1 MNYRITAMFA
11 PLALVMTG
19 CGGGSSSGASA
30 PPVATPAPAPTPAP
44 TPTPPP
50 VVLTAEGAYP
60 LLADYRFFPNGFGSP
75 NEQASRP
82 SDRQGRYPVQAGT
95 PMFTT
100 QFGSVPADYRAVAKT
115 AFGIDTADGQTAA
128 ASAPAGATTVSPLT
142 TLLTGTNTE
151 ARLERQLG
159 IIGTGFAT
167 TADREL
173 LTFVPSAAL
182 ASGDAN
188 AASDAE
194 RLIMHNIRVM
204 ILAAA
209 LQTAA
214 SPPDPSGTKIY
225 NYDGVRRYLEAAPND
240 LFFSNQGLIPF
251 LRSVDF
257 GGRFPVPVYRDD
269 VVEAAAR
276 LIVTYSFAMGL
287 RIESREEAA
296 QFKLGIWG
304 YLAPQLTRLFDENS
318 AAAAARV
325 GAITNADV
333 LNGIAVFGSHPAI
346 DVNDSFFPQPDFY
359 LIAPGATRVVP
370 PVDEGFNG
378 DGPLNSNDVHA
389 QPSASDGNHFV
400 PGRSTVTD
408 VSVPAAN
415 AGQVTATRAADGTVT
430 IRAAPGFS
438 GVTFFEYTVSHQ
450 QGDVERARV
459 YVIVF

>member
-1 MNYRITAMFA
+1 MKYRITAALA
-11 PLALVMTG
+11 PLVLVLTG

-30 PPVATPAPAPTPAP
+30 PPVATPAPTPAP

-50 VVLTAEGAYP
+50 APTPPPVVLRAEGAYP
-60 LLADYRFFPNGFGSP
+60 LLADYRFFPSGFGSP
-75 NEQASRP
+75 NDQASRP
-82 SDRQGRYPVQAGT
+82 SDRQGRYPVQAGG
-95 PMFTT
+95 PVFSI
-100 QFGSVPADYRAVAKT
+100 QFGSVPADYRAVAK
-115 AFGIDTADGQTAA
+115 AAYGIDTADGQTTSV
-128 ASAPAGATTVSPLT
+128 SAPAGATTVSPLT

-159 IIGTGFAT
+159 IFGT
-167 TADREL
+167 TADRDL
-173 LTFVPSAAL
+173 LTFAPSDAL
-182 ASGDAN
+182 VSGDAT
-188 AASDAE
+188 AASDAG

-214 SPPDPSGTKIY
+214 SPPDPSGIKIY
-225 NYDGVRRYLEAAPND
+225 NYDGVRRYLEAAPFD
-240 LFFSNQGLIPF
+240 LIFSNQGLVPF

-287 RIESREEAA
+287 RIETREEAA
-296 QFKLGIWG
+296 KFKLGIWG

-325 GAITNADV
+325 SAITNADV
-333 LNGIAVFGSHPAI
+333 LNGIAIFGTHPAI

-359 LIAPGATRVVP
+359 VIAPGATRVVP

-389 QPSASDGNHFV
+389 QPSPTDGNHFV